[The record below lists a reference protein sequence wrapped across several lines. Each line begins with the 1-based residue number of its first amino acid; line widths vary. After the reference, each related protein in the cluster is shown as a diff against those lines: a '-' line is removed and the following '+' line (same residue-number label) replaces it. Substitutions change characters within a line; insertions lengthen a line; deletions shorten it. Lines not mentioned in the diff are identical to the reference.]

1 MFESWFIIL
10 FLIFVILLSLLVTVV
25 FCFWSVY
32 LLDAIQRKWKVNRN
46 SLRCIQ
52 KGENDSVQ
60 QIIAYNSKTEFV
72 KFVFLFFMNLVE
84 WLGFLFGSI
93 SLIENFI
100 QQYKQYRLP
109 NKSILNSVH
118 FNCSR
123 EDSNIFS
130 NLYLLHHYSNMDN
143 FFFLLGLVL
152 PASLCM
158 YLSKRFAQKSWIKAD
173 KIPILIVIFFLCG
186 IAIQILESFCT
197 TYLIALWCEIFL
209 LVIAFILVVKEYKK
223 LGMIINWSIV
233 DLKNSKNY
241 TLLERQIKMK
251 QHFIKTFTMIWMG
264 GFLMLMSDLINSIE
278 ITLTIALD
286 TSTFDDSDS
295 LFSHPKKVLIFTVL
309 NWISIIIGTIGA
321 SFILIPYIGF
331 GLSTMCVILWRLIR
345 GKTGYKTHF
354 HNDLDAP
361 LIRE

>member
-10 FLIFVILLSLLVTVV
+10 FFGFFIPLSLLVTVV

-32 LLDAIQRKWKVNRN
+32 LLDAIQRKWKVNIN

-84 WLGFLFGSI
+84 WLGYLIGSI
-93 SLIENFI
+93 SLIQNFI
-100 QQYKQYRLP
+100 QQNKQHHRLQ
-109 NKSILNSVH
+109 NQSILNSEH

-123 EDSNIFS
+123 ENSNIFS
-130 NLYLLHHYSNMDN
+130 NL
-143 FFFLLGLVL
+143 FFLLDLVL
-152 PASLCM
+152 LASLCM

-186 IAIQILESFCT
+186 IATQILGSFCT
-197 TYLIALWCEIFL
+197 TYLIASWCEIFL
-209 LVIAFILVVKEYKK
+209 LIIAFIFVVKEYKK